1 MNDHL
6 KISPHGLRLIQDFEG
21 EPRLKARLCEG
32 GAWEL
37 SWGCTYYPDN
47 SPVKEGDTIDRA
59 FAPVMLEHAVTVT
72 EDAVKR
78 LVKVPLNQNQF
89 DGLCGFIYNVGEANA
104 ATSTV
109 IRETNAGRFEDA
121 AAAFGMWVF
130 ATKGGYKQA
139 LRGLLRRRYAEAAT
153 YLGYHYEP
161 ACADEAIAL
170 QRERPASLPGVDRVL
185 YKTPF
190 SNILRVAQKYP
201 LGLTEPVQAKVPV
214 PASIALDTEKVAVAP
229 IPDSALPGLGATID
243 GIPVNLPLPTFEEEL
258 ILDQPAASDSGPDA
272 NGAELVRPDL
282 PDVQAPKAEE
292 NTNSTGVLV
301 GSAERLDPIAPQPPV
316 ALPSPLPPVSS
327 APSAPIGKP
336 KDPPPVIAGQDGAK
350 PKSPWTVQPEE
361 VHYKIDP
368 GAGLKPLEDSDR
380 AKAFYW
386 QRSFMFIIYLG
397 GAGVFGSTFMA
408 GSEVLM
414 KHAALMSVLLDLI
427 VPLAIAASGLLV
439 GAVGKSWADWRR
451 HCAQE
456 KASQGLY

>member
-21 EPRLKARLCEG
+21 EPRVKARLCEG

-37 SWGCTYYPDN
+37 GWGCTYYPDN

-78 LVKVPLNQNQF
+78 LVKVQLNQNQF

-201 LGLTEPVQAKVPV
+201 LGPTEPVQAKVPV

-229 IPDSALPGLGATID
+229 LPDSALPNLSATID

-258 ILDQPAASDSGPDA
+258 VLDQPAVSEGGPPDA
-272 NGAELVRPDL
+272 NGAEPVGPSQAG
-282 PDVQAPKAEE
+282 VQAPQAEHQ
-292 NTNSTGVLV
+292 NSDVVLS

-316 ALPSPLPPVSS
+316 ALPSPLPP
-327 APSAPIGKP
+327 PPLP
-336 KDPPPVIAGQDGAK
+336 KPVIIA
-350 PKSPWTVQPEE
+350 PKQ
-361 VHYKIDP
+361 IDP
-368 GAGLKPLEDSDR
+368 NAADYGAVDIEKGPKNMTDSRRFVGLL
-380 AKAFYW
+380 
-386 QRSFMFIIYLG
+386 IVGLG
-397 GAGVFGSTFMA
+397 SLIQVLAARNVVTSLFGAIFFDLSRDPVVLALMA
-408 GSEVLM
+408 GAVIWFIGLFTKKRGGKVM
-414 KHAALMSVLLDLI
+414 TTGFVHAEQLL
-427 VPLAIAASGLLV
+427 
-439 GAVGKSWADWRR
+439 K
-451 HCAQE
+451 
-456 KASQGLY
+456 